1 VFKTG
6 ILGFLFGVL
15 IVSILWFVF
24 GRIKLGEIFEA
35 IKRTDGD
42 YLRVERLVSEL
53 GDNIDGLAD
62 EITIIREESNRSY
75 DGIGNSIIRVGDTIL
90 RVDSSI
96 GELRLIKSD
105 IGYIIVRVDQLEE
118 WNRQSVTGIRSL
130 ADIAFEYRR
139 LSEKSTAE

>member
-15 IVSILWFVF
+15 IVSTLWFVF

-35 IKRTDGD
+35 IERTDGD

-62 EITIIREESNRSY
+62 EITIIREESDRSY
-75 DGIGNSIIRVGDTIL
+75 NGIGNSIIRVGDTIL
-90 RVDSSI
+90 RVDDSI
-96 GELRLIKSD
+96 GELRFIKSD

-118 WNRQSVTGIRSL
+118 WNRQSVTGIRNL
-130 ADIAFEYRR
+130 TNIAFEYRR
-139 LSEKSTAE
+139 LSEKSTTQ